1 MLHATCYKLHEVM
14 LEDHLKQMLGLVVE
28 QVVHTGEPVGSQY
41 LVDTYDLKI
50 SSATVR
56 NYFAAL
62 EQDDFITHPHTSSG
76 RIPTEKG
83 YLYYVENIMKPRLL
97 SKKERNDL
105 EIAAQ
110 ATHVDERNVKQL
122 AKSAADLAQNAVVIG
137 IGDMDSF
144 YTGLS
149 QLFSQPEFK
158 DWNRIVSMSDI
169 LDRLDEVLFSLRQKY
184 YEKPTPLIGS
194 NCPFGPMCGAVV
206 TSLKQGHVIGV
217 LGPMRMDYSHA
228 ISLLNHIQS
237 LLDDTKS

>member
-1 MLHATCYKLHEVM
+1 M
-14 LEDHLKQMLGLVVE
+14 LEDHLKQMLAMVVE
-28 QVVHTGEPVGSQY
+28 QVVHTGEPVGSSY
-41 LVDTYDLKI
+41 LVQTYNLAI
-50 SSATVR
+50 SPATAR
-56 NYFAAL
+56 NYLSAL
-62 EQDDFITHPHTSSG
+62 EQEEYITHPHTSSG

-105 EIAAQ
+105 ESAAQ

-169 LDRLDEVLFSLRQKY
+169 LDRMDEVLITLRQKY
-184 YEKPTPLIGS
+184 YEQPTALVGT

-206 TSLKQGHVIGV
+206 TSLNQGHIIGV
-217 LGPMRMDYSHA
+217 LGPMRMDYAHS
-228 ISLLNHIQS
+228 ISLLTHIKN
-237 LLDDTKS
+237 LLDET